1 MAFYVTED
9 AGGFVLKGERDHE
22 GPLSGARMA
31 ARMPTLKVRFLTKL
45 VFHVSTTSRFYI
57 LRTNG
62 TQMSGV
68 KNQGVTDGVLIWHME
83 EYGDSRYGNS
93 TYRGTIQKVFGPA

>member
-1 MAFYVTED
+1 
-9 AGGFVLKGERDHE
+9 
-22 GPLSGARMA
+22 
-31 ARMPTLKVRFLTKL
+31 MPTLKVRFLTKL